1 MRMLRAHLGAY
12 AGSSPGAASAGY
24 FPLGGTMPKLA
35 VLLIVLLCS
44 IGAMSAYGS
53 GAKDQIDPALTDDVE
68 ALLEQSLLRE
78 FAGLEP
84 TPILATPLSHVGPAF
99 VEIPLIIDDG
109 HVPLSDLDALYGV
122 DGAPRGGAAGAGA
135 RCAACRPGRRHAG
148 DDRQRVGQPAFGH
161 QVAMAEVLIG
171 AAALAAAAL
180 VVWTVARC
188 ALRPFLRAPGAGDD
202 ADDDK

>member
-12 AGSSPGAASAGY
+12 AGSSPDAAGAGY

-53 GAKDQIDPALTDDVE
+53 GAKDQIDPALTDEVE
-68 ALLEQSLLRE
+68 ALLGESFLRD

-84 TPILATPLSHVGPAF
+84 TPIPPASGIGPAF

-122 DGAPRGGAAGAGA
+122 HGAPVVVLPVPAHVAPPADLV
-135 RCAACRPGRRHAG
+135 
-148 DDRQRVGQPAFGH
+148 DDTPAMI
-161 QVAMAEVLIG
+161 AS
-171 AAALAAAAL
+171 
-180 VVWTVARC
+180 VWDNPP
-188 ALRPFLRAPGAGDD
+188 LDI
-202 ADDDK
+202 K

>member
-12 AGSSPGAASAGY
+12 AGSSPDAAGAGY

-53 GAKDQIDPALTDDVE
+53 GAKDQIDPALTDEVE
-68 ALLEQSLLRE
+68 ALLGESFLRD

-84 TPILATPLSHVGPAF
+84 TPILATPIPPASGIGPAF

-109 HVPLSDLDALYGV
+109 HVPLSDLDALYSAYG
-122 DGAPRGGAAGAGA
+122 P
-135 RCAACRPGRRHAG
+135 P
-148 DDRQRVGQPAFGH
+148 
-161 QVAMAEVLIG
+161 
-171 AAALAAAAL
+171 L
-180 VVWTVARC
+180 VV
-188 ALRPFLRAPGAGDD
+188 PAPADL
-202 ADDDK
+202 ADDTLAHVAPPADLVDDTPAMIASVWDHPPLDIK

>member
-1 MRMLRAHLGAY
+1 
-12 AGSSPGAASAGY
+12 
-24 FPLGGTMPKLA
+24 MPKLA

-68 ALLEQSLLRE
+68 ALLGESFLRD

-84 TPILATPLSHVGPAF
+84 TPILATPIPPASGIGPAF

-122 DGAPRGGAAGAGA
+122 DGAPVVVLPVPAHVAPPADLV
-135 RCAACRPGRRHAG
+135 
-148 DDRQRVGQPAFGH
+148 DDTPAMI
-161 QVAMAEVLIG
+161 AS
-171 AAALAAAAL
+171 
-180 VVWTVARC
+180 VWDHPP
-188 ALRPFLRAPGAGDD
+188 LDI
-202 ADDDK
+202 K